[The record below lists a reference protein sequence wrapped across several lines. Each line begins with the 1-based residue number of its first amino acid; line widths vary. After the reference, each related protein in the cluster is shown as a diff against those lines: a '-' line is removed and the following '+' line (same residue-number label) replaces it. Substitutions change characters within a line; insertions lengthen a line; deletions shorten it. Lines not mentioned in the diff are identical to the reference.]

1 MAMIPCKNMFS
12 DMNGL
17 FNKKYCLQY
26 DILFIILG
34 NARDHVKPNNLIAMG
49 KNKKVMNA
57 KKEEL
62 QAKRIFQIVVI
73 VLIILCLVLLL
84 SSSFFA

>member
-1 MAMIPCKNMFS
+1 
-12 DMNGL
+12 
-17 FNKKYCLQY
+17 
-26 DILFIILG
+26 
-34 NARDHVKPNNLIAMG
+34 MG
-49 KNKKVMNA
+49 KNRKAVNA

-62 QAKRIFQIVVI
+62 QAKRIFEIVVV

>member
-1 MAMIPCKNMFS
+1 
-12 DMNGL
+12 
-17 FNKKYCLQY
+17 
-26 DILFIILG
+26 
-34 NARDHVKPNNLIAMG
+34 MG
-49 KNKKVMNA
+49 KNRKAVNA

-62 QAKRIFQIVVI
+62 QAKRIFEIVVI